1 MKDQNIY
8 TKMLS
13 RITNLEISVKNIGL
27 EKRKNK
33 RGFHFIT
40 LLIILDIV
48 ILIVNTVFDWRAH
61 GWR

>member
-1 MKDQNIY
+1 
-8 TKMLS
+8 MLG

-27 EKRKNK
+27 EKRNNK

-40 LLIILDIV
+40 LLIILDIA